1 MKTNIEK
8 IFLKLVRKHFP
19 RHHKLPK
26 IFNANTL
33 KLSYCCM
40 KNISNIIKQHN
51 ATVLATSTTPKRLC
65 NCRNKD
71 TCPLDGCCLKQC
83 FIYKAEVHV
92 DNDYKIYYGAVEG
105 DFKFRYNNHTNSFRN
120 RYYEHATELSKH
132 IWKLKDLEKT
142 FVLKWSIAAYA
153 SPYRCG
159 TRRCDLCITEKYI
172 IARADQKRLLN
183 KRTEFIS
190 KCRHRNKFL
199 LRNVK

>member
-1 MKTNIEK
+1 
-8 IFLKLVRKHFP
+8 
-19 RHHKLPK
+19 
-26 IFNANTL
+26 
-33 KLSYCCM
+33 M

-92 DNDYKIYYGAVEG
+92 DNDYKIYYEATEG
-105 DFKFRYNNHTNSFRN
+105 DFKFWYNNHTNFFRN
-120 RYYEHATELSKH
+120 RYYEHDTERSIY
-132 IWKLKDLEKT
+132 IWKLKDLGKA
-142 FVLKWSIAAYA
+142 FILKWSIAAYA

-172 IARADQKRLLN
+172 IERADQKRLLN
-183 KRTEFIS
+183 KRT
-190 KCRHRNKFL
+190 
-199 LRNVK
+199 